1 MDSLAFQENSVHNTC
16 CQNFVYYT
24 DEIGEFLKRMGYYM
38 QCLLIVNSL
47 NKTEYYTD

>member
-16 CQNFVYYT
+16 CQHFVYYT
-24 DEIGEFLKRMGYYM
+24 DEIGEFLKGMGYYM

-47 NKTEYYTD
+47 NKTEYYAD